1 MPIQQATALR
11 WAEVCVNQSGE
22 SNEKSLKDR
31 NIQDEKLKRKKL
43 RLTVQ
48 QEGATQLF
56 YRQRN
61 ASS

>member
-1 MPIQQATALR
+1 M
-11 WAEVCVNQSGE
+11 CVNQSGE

-31 NIQDEKLKRKKL
+31 NIQDEKLKRKNL

-48 QEGATQLF
+48 QEGTTQLF
-56 YRQRN
+56 YRHMN